1 MVAGAA
7 ARARSREWGG
17 LGVIVLAV
25 LCVEVITIIADI
37 LQGVFKGNNVA
48 WTSPDSG
55 SLILSKVAS
64 RVRIL
69 VEDVGLVVGGRSHL
83 VAGPSHHAGTACV
96 IRAEIVNF
104 RCFSVMAGGT
114 GCLALEGARGT
125 PPVRLSGALCSSSCI
140 DCGGS
145 GTPQYF

>member
-1 MVAGAA
+1 
-7 ARARSREWGG
+7 
-17 LGVIVLAV
+17 
-25 LCVEVITIIADI
+25 
-37 LQGVFKGNNVA
+37 
-48 WTSPDSG
+48 
-55 SLILSKVAS
+55 
-64 RVRIL
+64 
-69 VEDVGLVVGGRSHL
+69 VGGRSHL

-96 IRAEIVNF
+96 TWAEIVNF

-145 GTPQYF
+145 GAPIPPSPPLRRGGQPGAASPSLV